1 MNKCIKMESIKSW
14 NHRYKKRKLQKRKNS
29 QNIYFLYEHF
39 ARTNDSENV
48 VWNMQKVGLNVF
60 SNFNIFEYILII
72 FNVS

>member
-1 MNKCIKMESIKSW
+1 M
-14 NHRYKKRKLQKRKNS
+14 KRKKLQKRKTLKIFTRYIEN
-29 QNIYFLYEHF
+29 F